1 MWLAMVSQRELDL
14 LHIAFTVFEYYH
26 THALCSKKKNFFL
39 IADLKNHLRKADASE
54 SNRINR
60 QRLKKQRGVRI
71 SEGKWERPPVPLAV

>member
-26 THALCSKKKNFFL
+26 THALCSKKKFFFL

-54 SNRINR
+54 SNRE
-60 QRLKKQRGVRI
+60 LTGRGSR
-71 SEGKWERPPVPLAV
+71 SREG